1 VRLRR
6 ELHGRAGGLSI
17 RVVSEAPRT
26 TIADPTIADPART
39 PSAGDA
45 EEPVSALFEV
55 LPHVL
60 RTLRREPA
68 LVITLT
74 YLLVAMAG
82 IFYDY
87 AFYRQFGI
95 PALSLSQI
103 SDFLAAGIQEP
114 IAIVLVLSTFPL
126 CWLFDR
132 INLWGRRRRA
142 AEGARLRAVPSL
154 DWWQRRRLGFI
165 VAMNERRGYMR
176 LVYVLVVVAYAWSFV
191 SSYAGHRAE
200 AVKRGDALEVRIRLT
215 DGSQLL
221 TRSDGHPPW
230 LYLGAISQY
239 VFVYDREAARA
250 EIVPVNALS
259 WIEPVPTAA
268 PKPGWVVAPIP

>member
-1 VRLRR
+1 
-6 ELHGRAGGLSI
+6 
-17 RVVSEAPRT
+17 VSETPRT
-26 TIADPTIADPART
+26 TIADSTVADPAKT
-39 PSAGDA
+39 PPAGEV
-45 EEPVSALFEV
+45 EEPISALFEV

-87 AFYRQFGI
+87 AFYRQFDI

-114 IAIVLVLSTFPL
+114 IAIVLVLSTFPI

-142 AEGARLRAVPSL
+142 AEGERLKAMPSPT
-154 DWWQRRRLGFI
+154 WWQRRRLAFI
-165 VAMNERRGYMR
+165 VTMNDRRNYMR
-176 LVYVLVVVAYAWSFV
+176 LVYALVIVAYAWTFV
-191 SSYAGHRAE
+191 SGYAQYKAE
-200 AVKRGDALEVRIRLT
+200 AVKRGEGLEVDVRMN
-215 DGSQLL
+215 DGAVLATAS
-221 TRSDGHPPW
+221 GGGKPW

-239 VFVYDREAARA
+239 VFVYDRDAGRAKILPTNAIAA
-250 EIVPVNALS
+250 
-259 WIEPVPTAA
+259 IEPIPGAK
-268 PKPGWVVAPIP
+268 PKSGLMVAPIP

>member
-1 VRLRR
+1 
-6 ELHGRAGGLSI
+6 
-17 RVVSEAPRT
+17 VSDASR
-26 TIADPTIADPART
+26 PAIGD
-39 PSAGDA
+39 PSASRPADA
-45 EEPVSALFEV
+45 IEEPVSALFEV

-87 AFYRQFGI
+87 AFYRQFAI

-126 CWLFDR
+126 CWVFDR

-142 AEGARLRAVPSL
+142 AEGARLKAVPAL
-154 DWWQRRRLGFI
+154 TWWQRRRLAFI

-176 LVYVLVVVAYAWSFV
+176 LVYALVVVTYAWSFV
-191 SSYAGHRAE
+191 SIYAGQRAQ
-200 AVKRGDALEVRIRLT
+200 AVKRGEALEVRVQLT
-215 DGSQLL
+215 DGSPLL
-221 TRSDGHPPW
+221 TRSVQKPW

-239 VFVYDREAARA
+239 VFVYDRDAARA
-250 EIVPVNALS
+250 EIVPVNAIS
-259 WIEPVPTAA
+259 RIEPVPGAGT
-268 PKPGWVVAPIP
+268 KSGLVVAPIP

>member
-1 VRLRR
+1 VA
-6 ELHGRAGGLSI
+6 ET
-17 RVVSEAPRT
+17 PRT
-26 TIADPTIADPART
+26 TIADPAKT
-39 PSAGDA
+39 PAGDVV

-126 CWLFDR
+126 CWVFDR
-132 INLWGRRRRA
+132 FNLWGRRRRA
-142 AEGARLRAVPSL
+142 AEGARLKAAPSL
-154 DWWQRRRLGFI
+154 TWWQRRRLAFI
-165 VAMNERRGYMR
+165 VTMNDRRGYMR
-176 LVYVLVVVAYAWSFV
+176 LVYALVVVAYAWSFV
-191 SSYAGHRAE
+191 STYAGQRAE
-200 AVKRGDALEVRIRLT
+200 AVKRGEALEVEVRLT
-215 DGSQLL
+215 DGSPLL
-221 TRSDGHPPW
+221 TGADGRKPW

-239 VFVYDREAARA
+239 VFVYDRDAGRA
-250 EIVPVNALS
+250 KAVPVNAIS
-259 WIEPVPTAA
+259 WIEPIPAERQKSA
-268 PKPGWVVAPIP
+268 LMVAPIP